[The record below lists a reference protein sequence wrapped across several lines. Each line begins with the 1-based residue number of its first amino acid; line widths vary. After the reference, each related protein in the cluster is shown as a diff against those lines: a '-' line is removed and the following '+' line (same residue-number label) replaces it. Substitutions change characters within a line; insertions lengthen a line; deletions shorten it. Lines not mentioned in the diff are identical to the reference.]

1 MTENKIPEPIL
12 IDFFKMLGPKLP
24 KHLHISGVE
33 INYESVT
40 LKPYYLFKINVDDD
54 LKKILKMKQIQYNW
68 LSFMS
73 KIVSVMSNEDYDEN
87 LEKILI
93 FTEKMQVFLET
104 IKKYFSISN
113 IETIYV

>member
-24 KHLHISGVE
+24 KYLHISGVQ
-33 INYESVT
+33 IDYEFES

-54 LKKILKMKQIQYNW
+54 LKKLLKMKQKQHNW
-68 LSFMS
+68 S
-73 KIVSVMSNEDYDEN
+73 KFRAKIISVMTNKGYNDNLDE
-87 LEKILI
+87 ILI

-104 IKKYFSISN
+104 IKKYFNISN
-113 IETIYV
+113 IITIYV